1 MKKFRKANVIS
12 ILLLSFFTLLT
23 ILITNKRPLVHEV
36 PSELV
41 KVKGEKKPLKLN
53 NDLFQKRIGVSKD
66 IWMNSGYSRVFC
78 HLECP
83 SSDLFFIHDG
93 KKNSLYEKLN
103 HYKIWIQNPQAE
115 ENSTELEYFKADY
128 GEYNYANQSLNSN
141 KAYVSRIKKDA
152 NSTNTFSF
160 LANDLYI
167 SFKNFPLTFVASEFS
182 AHLQSE
188 D

>member
-1 MKKFRKANVIS
+1 MKKFRIANVIS

-23 ILITNKRPLVHEV
+23 IYVTNKRPLVREV
-36 PSELV
+36 PTEYI
-41 KVKGEKKPLKLN
+41 KVKGEKKELQLN
-53 NDLFQKRIGVSKD
+53 NQLFQKRINVSKD
-66 IWMNSGYSRVFC
+66 IWMNSGSSRVFC

-83 SSDLFFIHDG
+83 SSDLFFQNYG

-103 HYKIWIQNPQAE
+103 HYKIWIENPKE
-115 ENSTELEYFKADY
+115 DENSTELEYFKADF

-167 SFKNFPLTFVASEFS
+167 SFKNFYMF
-182 AHLQSE
+182 
-188 D
+188 